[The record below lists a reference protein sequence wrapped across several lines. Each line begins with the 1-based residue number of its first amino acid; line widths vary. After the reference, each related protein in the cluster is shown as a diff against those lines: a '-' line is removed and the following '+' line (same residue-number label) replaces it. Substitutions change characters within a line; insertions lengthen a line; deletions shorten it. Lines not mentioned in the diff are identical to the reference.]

1 MSGLIESSSSLC
13 PLLLPDIG
21 SESKGQ
27 VLCVKTRGL
36 NNFLRMVDGE
46 ENEQMQ
52 MLGIWESKQRNQSA
66 VKKKKKRVCA
76 VGEFWCHSTTT
87 HKGWLFS
94 LWIPDIVHSAGGA
107 VVGRAPNE
115 YQCCQEQLLH
125 TMSWHFLRKKR
136 CQTDP
141 PDISTQGTGASQTPG
156 CVATFS
162 SMGENLAPVIK
173 RLPNSRS
180 GAFKSPSCSGERPEA
195 LPHSRQR
202 QGTSFK
208 LECVK

>member
-66 VKKKKKRVCA
+66 VKKKKKNVC
-76 VGEFWCHSTTT
+76 VRW
-87 HKGWLFS
+87 
-94 LWIPDIVHSAGGA
+94 
-107 VVGRAPNE
+107 
-115 YQCCQEQLLH
+115 
-125 TMSWHFLRKKR
+125 
-136 CQTDP
+136 
-141 PDISTQGTGASQTPG
+141 
-156 CVATFS
+156 
-162 SMGENLAPVIK
+162 EN
-173 RLPNSRS
+173 S
-180 GAFKSPSCSGERPEA
+180 GATVQ
-195 LPHSRQR
+195 LPIRA
-202 QGTSFK
+202 GSF
-208 LECVK
+208 LCGFLI